1 MLFSSIS
8 LELVIAATTNIMITI
23 FIFLNNPNPQNGEAN
38 QGGSKIKRHNRL
50 TQRSYERKMYKLL

>member
-1 MLFSSIS
+1 MSFSSIS
-8 LELVIAATTNIMITI
+8 LELVIATTTNTMITI
-23 FIFLNNPNPQNGEAN
+23 FIFLNNPYPQNGEAN